1 MRYAI
6 ALVVGRIARL
16 MRRLKVSRETMK
28 EVDPKRQE
36 RNKRYRTGLEER
48 GIKAFQ
54 VVAPET
60 AKWLFRRAA
69 ELMTCENDPMEPR
82 AAMRAAGGANEPEPD
97 EGAPALLTE
106 LDAARNRI
114 AEIERD
120 AVMQRA
126 DIEALAEA
134 RERALQAELDTARA
148 AEAEGRAKI
157 DVATVEAEESAR
169 VAQEAQGR
177 ATEALRRAEKAET
190 AIRQAKALPGIKGR
204 LVRWLAG
211 DVLPD

>member
-1 MRYAI
+1 
-6 ALVVGRIARL
+6 
-16 MRRLKVSRETMK
+16 MK

-60 AKWLFRRAA
+60 AKGLFRRAA
-69 ELMTCENDPMEPR
+69 ELMTRDNDPMEPR
-82 AAMRAAGGANEPEPD
+82 AAMRAAGGANEPEPR
-97 EGAPALLTE
+97 EGAPALLAE

-114 AEIERD
+114 AEVERD
-120 AVMQRA
+120 AAMRQA
-126 DIEALAEA
+126 EIEVLAEA
-134 RERALQAELDTARA
+134 REWALQSELDAARA

-157 DVATVEAEESAR
+157 DVATVEAKDAAKDAR
-169 VAQEAQGR
+169 EAQER
-177 ATEALRRAEKAET
+177 ATEALQRAEKAET
-190 AIRQAKALPGIKGR
+190 AIRQAKTMPGIKGR